1 MNNMTLYAAG
11 SLRLAFTP
19 LLAAFEQES
28 GHQVEATFG
37 PAGMLRERI
46 EQGERPQVFASAN
59 LEHPQRLVALDFAQA
74 VQPFTR
80 NRLCATVRNIPE
92 LTQPDLLT
100 LLCDPQW
107 RVGIS
112 TPLADPSGDYAQQL
126 FDRLE
131 RLLPGQGSALRN
143 RAVAL
148 VGGPDSAP
156 IPTGRLAAEYLIAES
171 QADIFLGYASYVAAL
186 AACPQV
192 KVRMLPAALDFKVTY
207 GLCLLD
213 EGCMVAEELVAF
225 ILGVRGQRILQRM
238 CMLALE

>member
-1 MNNMTLYAAG
+1 MNSITLFAAG
-11 SLRLAFTP
+11 SLRLEFSP
-19 LLAAFEQES
+19 LLTAFEQES
-28 GHQVEATFG
+28 GHRVEATFG

-46 EQGERPQVFASAN
+46 ERGKRPQVFASAN
-59 LEHPQRLVALDFAQA
+59 LEHPQRLVALGFAQA

-80 NRLCATVRNIPE
+80 NRLCATVRNTPE

-107 RVGIS
+107 RVGTS
-112 TPLADPSGDYAQQL
+112 TPVADPSGDYAQQL

-131 RLLPGQGSALRN
+131 HCLPGQGSALHS

-156 IPTGRLAAEYLIAES
+156 IPAGRLAVEYLLAEGLT
-171 QADIFLGYASYVAAL
+171 DIFLGYASYADAL
-186 AACPQV
+186 ASCAQL
-192 KVRMLPAALDFKVTY
+192 KVRRLPAVLDFKVTY

-213 EGCMVAEELVAF
+213 EGCVAAQALVAF

-238 CMLALE
+238 GMLALD

>member
-1 MNNMTLYAAG
+1 MNSITLFAAG
-11 SLRLAFTP
+11 SLRLAFSP
-19 LLAAFEQES
+19 LLTAFEEES
-28 GHQVEATFG
+28 GHRVEATFG

-46 EQGERPQVFASAN
+46 ERGKRPQVFASAN
-59 LEHPQRLVALDFAQA
+59 LEHPQRLVALGFAQA

-80 NRLCATVRNIPE
+80 NRLCATVRNTPE

-107 RVGIS
+107 RVGTS
-112 TPLADPSGDYAQQL
+112 TPVADPSGDYAQQL

-131 RLLPGQGSALRN
+131 HCLPGQGSALRS

-156 IPTGRLAAEYLIAES
+156 IPASRLAAEYLLAEGL
-171 QADIFLGYASYVAAL
+171 ADIFLGYASYADTL
-186 AACPQV
+186 ASYAQL
-192 KVRMLPAALDFKVTY
+192 KVRRLPAVIDFKVTY

-213 EGCMVAEELVAF
+213 ESCVAAQALVAF
-225 ILGVRGQRILQRM
+225 ILRVRGQRILQRM
-238 CMLALE
+238 GMLALD

>member
-1 MNNMTLYAAG
+1 MNNMTLFAAG

-19 LLAAFEQES
+19 LLAAFEQQT
-28 GHQVEATFG
+28 GLWVEATFG
-37 PAGMLRERI
+37 PAGLLRERI

-59 LEHPQRLVALDFAQA
+59 LEHPQRLVANGIAQA

-80 NRLCATVRNIPE
+80 NRLCATVRNIPK

-107 RVGIS
+107 RVGTS
-112 TPLADPSGDYAQQL
+112 TPVADPSGDYAQQL

-131 RLLPGQGSALRN
+131 QLLPGQGSALRS

-148 VGGPDSAP
+148 VGGPDSTA
-156 IPTGRLAAEYLIAES
+156 IPAGRLAAEYLIAES
-171 QADIFLGYASYVAAL
+171 QADIFLGYASYSDAL

-192 KVRMLPAALDFKVTY
+192 KVRSLPTVLDFKVIY

-213 EGCMVAEELVAF
+213 EECVAAQALVAF
-225 ILGVRGQRILQRM
+225 ILGAQGQRVLQRM
-238 CMLALE
+238 GMLALD

>member
-1 MNNMTLYAAG
+1 MNSITLFAAG
-11 SLRLAFTP
+11 SLRLAFIP

-28 GHQVEATFG
+28 GYRVEATFG

-112 TPLADPSGDYAQQL
+112 TPVADPSGDYAQQL
-126 FDRLE
+126 FERLE
-131 RLLPGQGSALRN
+131 QCLPGQGSALRS

-156 IPTGRLAAEYLIAES
+156 IPAGRLAAEYLLAEGL
-171 QADIFLGYASYVAAL
+171 ADIFLGYASYANAL
-186 AACPQV
+186 AACVQV
-192 KVRMLPAALDFKVTY
+192 KVRRLPTVLDFKVTY
-207 GLCLLD
+207 GLCLLN
-213 EGCMVAEELVAF
+213 EGSVAAQALVAF

-238 CMLALE
+238 GMLVLD

>member
-1 MNNMTLYAAG
+1 MNSITLFAAG

-28 GHQVEATFG
+28 GYRVEATFG

-59 LEHPQRLVALDFAQA
+59 LEHPQRLVASGIAQV

-100 LLCDPQW
+100 LLCDSQW
-107 RVGIS
+107 RVGTS
-112 TPLADPSGDYAQQL
+112 TPVADPSGDYAQQL
-126 FDRLE
+126 FERLE
-131 RLLPGQGSALRN
+131 QCLPGQGSALRS

-156 IPTGRLAAEYLIAES
+156 IPVGRLAAEYLLAEGL
-171 QADIFLGYASYVAAL
+171 ADIFLGYASYANAL
-186 AACPQV
+186 AACVQV
-192 KVRMLPAALDFKVTY
+192 KVRRLPTVLDFKVTY
-207 GLCLLD
+207 GLCLLN
-213 EGCMVAEELVAF
+213 EGSVAAQALVDF

-238 CMLALE
+238 GMLVLD